1 MVLADR
7 NLECVECGTSFTF
20 SADDQQYHQ
29 EKGYSDP
36 KRCPACRQ
44 ARRSQRNLGGEGG
57 DFGGSYP
64 RQMYPAVCAD
74 CGSKTEVPFQPRD
87 GRPVYC
93 SDCYS
98 KYRP

>member
-20 SADDQQYHQ
+20 GADDQQYHQ

-36 KRCPACRQ
+36 KRCPTCRQ
-44 ARRSQRNLGGEGG
+44 ARRSQGNLGGEGG
-57 DFGGSYP
+57 GFGSSYP

-74 CGSKTEVPFQPRD
+74 CGSETEVPFQPRD